1 MITIE
6 AVIARVTALRLES
19 METGVRSPN
28 REQPSL
34 FAYGEVCGRDSAFAL
49 VLEAMEEL
57 IEEEASR
64 EKREE
69 D

>member
-6 AVIARVTALRLES
+6 SVIARVSSLRQDS
-19 METGVRSPN
+19 MQAAVRANGPDRPEFEYGV
-28 REQPSL
+28 
-34 FAYGEVCGRDSAFAL
+34 ACGRDSAFAL
-49 VLEAMEEL
+49 VLEAMDEL
-57 IEEEASR
+57 IEEESQR

>member
-19 METGVRSPN
+19 MQSGVRSPN
-28 REQPSL
+28 REQPL
-34 FAYGEVCGRDSAFAL
+34 MAYGEICGRDSAFAL
-49 VLEAMEEL
+49 VLEAIEGL
-57 IEEEASR
+57 IEDDANR
-64 EKREE
+64 DKREE

>member
-6 AVIARVTALRLES
+6 VVIARVTALRQESLE
-19 METGVRSPN
+19 TVRSPN
-28 REQPSL
+28 RERPE
-34 FAYGEVCGRDSAFAL
+34 FAYGEICGRDSAFAL
-49 VLEAMEEL
+49 VLEAMDEL
-57 IEEEASR
+57 IEEESQR